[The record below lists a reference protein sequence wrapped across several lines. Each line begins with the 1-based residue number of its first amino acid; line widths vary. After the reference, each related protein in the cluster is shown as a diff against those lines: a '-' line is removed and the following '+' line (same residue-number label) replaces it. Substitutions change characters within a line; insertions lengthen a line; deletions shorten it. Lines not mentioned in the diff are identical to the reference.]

1 MEVHH
6 HPHVEKKSF
15 KEYLLEGLMIFL
27 AVSMGFIAENIRE
40 HFTDS
45 GKEKQY
51 IESLCEDL
59 RIDTARIAFLLRYDD
74 EKINGLNSMVS
85 CYDTVTKNLKATSCM
100 GVLIKYSKTNRS
112 FQITDRTL
120 RQLANAGGFR
130 ILQKADAD
138 SILGY
143 ESLFGETTYL
153 NPSFQRAVTP

>member
-40 HFTDS
+40 HLLDS
-45 GKEKQY
+45 EKKKQY
-51 IESLCEDL
+51 VESFCKDL
-59 RIDTARIAFLLRYDD
+59 EVDTARINYLLKYDT
-74 EKINGLNSMVS
+74 EKINALETISK
-85 CYDTVTKNLKATSCM
+85 CYDTVIKNIRSTNCL
-100 GVLIKYSKTNRS
+100 GLVIKYSKTNRS

-130 ILQKADAD
+130 ILEREDAD

-143 ESLFGETTYL
+143 T
-153 NPSFQRAVTP
+153 